1 MGDVIRP
8 SRQMVDEIMEKST
21 IVNDQESN
29 KESVLYSSSSS
40 ITPYSEV
47 CELTVLSVNDDG
59 NESWNT
65 AMKENEEEEE
75 EGITMTTIVT
85 TPVVNA
91 SYHGSTIEE

>member
-1 MGDVIRP
+1 MSDVIRP

-21 IVNDQESN
+21 IVYDQENN

-65 AMKENEEEEE
+65 AMKEEEEE

>member
-1 MGDVIRP
+1 MK
-8 SRQMVDEIMEKST
+8 KST
-21 IVNDQESN
+21 IVYDQESN
-29 KESVLYSSSSS
+29 KESTLYSSSSS

-65 AMKENEEEEE
+65 AMKEEEEEE
-75 EGITMTTIVT
+75 EGITMTTTVT

>member
-1 MGDVIRP
+1 MGYVIRP

-21 IVNDQESN
+21 IVYDQENN

-65 AMKENEEEEE
+65 AMKEEEEE
-75 EGITMTTIVT
+75 EGITTTTIVT

-91 SYHGSTIEE
+91 SYHGSTIDE

>member
-8 SRQMVDEIMEKST
+8 SRQMVDKMMEKST
-21 IVNDQESN
+21 IVYDQENS
-29 KESVLYSSSSS
+29 KESTLYSSSSS
-40 ITPYSEV
+40 ITPYSEI

-65 AMKENEEEEE
+65 AMKEEEEE

-85 TPVVNA
+85 TPVVKA
-91 SYHGSTIEE
+91 SYHGSTIKE

>member
-1 MGDVIRP
+1 MSDVIRP

-21 IVNDQESN
+21 IVYDQESN
-29 KESVLYSSSSS
+29 QESTLYSSSSS

-59 NESWNT
+59 DESWNT
-65 AMKENEEEEE
+65 AMKEEEEE

-91 SYHGSTIEE
+91 SYHGNTIEE

>member
-8 SRQMVDEIMEKST
+8 SRQMVDEMMEKST
-21 IVNDQESN
+21 IVYDQEN
-29 KESVLYSSSSS
+29 NQESTLYSSSSS

-59 NESWNT
+59 DESWHT
-65 AMKENEEEEE
+65 AMKEEEEE

>member
-1 MGDVIRP
+1 MSDVIRP

-21 IVNDQESN
+21 IVYDQESN
-29 KESVLYSSSSS
+29 KESTLYSSSSS

-59 NESWNT
+59 DESWNT

-75 EGITMTTIVT
+75 GITMTTTVT

>member
-8 SRQMVDEIMEKST
+8 SRQMVDKMMEKST
-21 IVNDQESN
+21 IVHDQESN
-29 KESVLYSSSSS
+29 QESVLYSSSST

-65 AMKENEEEEE
+65 AMKEEEE
-75 EGITMTTIVT
+75 EGITMTTTVT

-91 SYHGSTIEE
+91 SYHGNTIEE

>member
-1 MGDVIRP
+1 MSDVIRP
-8 SRQMVDEIMEKST
+8 SRQMVDEMMEKST
-21 IVNDQESN
+21 IVYDQESN
-29 KESVLYSSSSS
+29 KESTLYSSSSS

-59 NESWNT
+59 NGSWNT
-65 AMKENEEEEE
+65 AMKEEEEE